1 MRLSILVM
9 TLACA
14 TLCVSDAG
22 AQLLFTNFGADVA
35 VYGHEVL
42 VGEPNSRYRPGIVYV
57 FTKEDGG
64 QWTEH
69 KQLTAPRPSN
79 YDGFGGSLDVSG
91 DRLIVGANRQNDGI
105 GAAYIFE
112 HRSGEGWI
120 RVAEL
125 TGVDI
130 DAEDAF
136 GASVALEGDLA
147 AVGAPGRVTYGPPGH
162 PRRAG
167 SVFVYRR
174 SGDDWQQVARL
185 TGSGAGDASAFGHR
199 IAIADGRVIVGAPG
213 VNQHSGAA
221 FVFAEQDD
229 AWAEVAMLTGSG
241 AGNGSEFG
249 ASVGGRAAEVYVGAP
264 GLGGSGA
271 VFAFAPDETGKSWTQ
286 TRVLKPFDGAVGAS
300 FGASIDVPPT
310 GALWIGA
317 PAVDH
322 LRGAVYE
329 IRRHQQS
336 EAWLGASIVT
346 AEGGA
351 ASDYFGGAVAAAD
364 DIAAVA
370 SLGADGMTGTTTIFE
385 KTDGGWMEAGVV
397 RSAPVSLPAV
407 TGGQRTCSEGEA
419 GVFGCSGVDL
429 VSFLP
434 IEELGGE
441 RGIWVNDLWG
451 WTDPETGTEYVLLGR
466 TNGLAFVDISDP
478 ANPVYVGEL
487 PKTEGS
493 MSAVWRDVKVYE
505 DHAFVVADNAGK
517 HGVQVFDLRQLRDAG
532 EVPTTF
538 AETARYDGINSA
550 HNIVINTDTGFAYTT
565 GNSGGGETCGG
576 GLHMINIQDPTH
588 PTFAGCFSHSGTGF
602 QGTGYTHDAQ
612 CVLYRGPDSDY
623 AGREICFSANENAL
637 SIGDVTDKENVIY
650 IASGGYPNSAYV
662 HQGWLDE
669 DHRYFYIN
677 DEGDEVAGLV
687 DQTRTLVWDVSD
699 LDDPQLAKEYTWGER
714 ASDHNLYIHGDLM
727 YQSNYV
733 SGLRVHDISDP
744 VNPKEIGFFD
754 TVPAG
759 DNGPGFA
766 GSWSNYPYFESEVIA
781 VSSMGEGLFLL
792 KKQSEPGL

>member
-1 MRLSILVM
+1 MRLTIPLWILVC
-9 TLACA
+9 TA
-14 TLCVSDAG
+14 LCVPDAG

-57 FTKEDGG
+57 FTKEEDGR
-64 QWTEH
+64 WSEH
-69 KQLTAPRPSN
+69 KQITAPQPTN
-79 YDGFGGSLDVSG
+79 YDGFGVGLDVSG
-91 DRLIVGANRQNDGI
+91 DRLIVGAHRQNDGL

-112 HRSGEGWI
+112 HRPGEGWVQI
-120 RVAEL
+120 AEL
-125 TGVDI
+125 TGAGA

-136 GASVALEGDLA
+136 GGSVALEGDLA
-147 AVGAPGRVTYGPPGH
+147 AVGAPGRVVYGPPGH

-167 SVFVYRR
+167 SVYVYRR
-174 SGDDWQQVARL
+174 TGDDWQQVAKL
-185 TGSGAGDASAFGHR
+185 SGSVASEASAFGHQV
-199 IAIADGRVIVGAPG
+199 AIAGGRVIVGAPG
-213 VNQHSGAA
+213 VNHHSGAA
-221 FVFAEQDD
+221 FVFAEQGDE
-229 AWAEVAMLTGSG
+229 WTEFAMLKGSDVDT
-241 AGNGSEFG
+241 GSEFG
-249 ASVGGRAAEVYVGAP
+249 ASLGGFAEEVYVGAP
-264 GLGGSGA
+264 GFEGSGA
-271 VFAFAPDETGKSWTQ
+271 VFGFAPQEAGGSWAQ
-286 TRVLKPFDGAVGAS
+286 TRVLRPFDGSVGGA
-300 FGASIDVPPT
+300 FGASIDVAT
-310 GALWIGA
+310 NGTLWVGA
-317 PAVDH
+317 PAVDDV
-322 LRGAVYE
+322 RGSVYE
-329 IRRHQQS
+329 VRRHAESDAWAGS
-336 EAWLGASIVT
+336 ETVT
-346 AEGGA
+346 AENGA
-351 ASDYFGGAVAAAD
+351 PSDYFGGSVAVAD
-364 DIAAVA
+364 ELAAVA

-385 KTDGGWMEAGVV
+385 RTDDGWVQAGVV
-397 RSAPVSLPAV
+397 RSAPVSLPEV

-419 GVFGCSGVDL
+419 GSFSCSSVDL

-451 WTDPETGTEYVLLGR
+451 WTDPETGTEYVLIGR
-466 TNGLAFVDISDP
+466 TNGVAFVDISDP
-478 ANPVYVGEL
+478 ANPIYVGEL
-487 PKTEGS
+487 PKTKGS
-493 MSAVWRDVKVYE
+493 MSAVWRDVKVYR
-505 DHAFVVADNAGK
+505 DHAYVVADNAGE
-517 HGVQVFDLRQLRDAG
+517 HGVQVFDLRQLRNVA
-532 EVPTTF
+532 EMPTTF
-538 AETARYDGINSA
+538 AETARYDGIHSA
-550 HNIVINTDTGFAYTT
+550 HNIVINTETGFAYSV

-576 GLHMINIQDPTH
+576 GLHMINIQDPTN

-637 SIGDVTDKENVIY
+637 SIGDVTDKENVTY
-650 IASGGYPNSAYV
+650 ISSGSYPNSAYV

-687 DQTRTLVWDVSD
+687 DQTRTLIWDVSD
-699 LDDPQLAKEYTWGER
+699 LDDPQLVKEYTWGER
-714 ASDHNLYIHGDLM
+714 ASDHNLYIRGDLM

-744 VNPKEIGFFD
+744 VNPKEVGFFD

-766 GSWSNYPYFESEVIA
+766 GSWSNYPYFESGVIA

-792 KKQSEPGL
+792 KKQSDPGL